1 MKHEGHENELQTRV
15 AQSVARVISASVDGP
30 RSPKAEER
38 SFARLEERFARRS
51 ARVRRL
57 RAAALLVGV
66 VLLGGSLWRRGYVAK
81 QIGQPIAYEVGGGL
95 ALRNGELVA
104 APAADSPA
112 VRFSDG
118 TLVRLEP
125 RTRGRVVQVAPDGAT
140 VALYEGKA
148 HVNVQHRANARWLF
162 EAGPFEVRVHG
173 TAFSI
178 AWDAATEH
186 FDLQME
192 SGVVSVVGPI
202 SGEEITLRAGQSL
215 SVTLGEHQRAAAS
228 TAASVPSPP
237 QAEEAKASAT
247 AGAVAEPAGN
257 RGSEVSAPVAEPAR
271 VANGWRRELAEG
283 HAANIVAEAQRQG
296 LVRVFASADSE
307 DLAALA
313 DAARYV
319 GREDVA
325 RRALNAQ
332 RRRFPG
338 SKRAAEASFLLGRLE
353 DESPAGTAR
362 ALAWYNRYLTEA
374 PSGAYAS
381 EALGRKMTV
390 LERSGRHADAVAIAR
405 TYLRRFASG
414 SYAHAASMLVDSAG
428 ASSGSTRG
436 P

>member
-1 MKHEGHENELQTRV
+1 LKREGPENDLQARV
-15 AQSVARVISASVDGP
+15 AESVARVIAASVARP
-30 RSPKAEER
+30 RSPTTEEL
-38 SFARLEERFARRS
+38 SFARLEERFARRG
-51 ARVRRL
+51 AQVRRL
-57 RAAALLVGV
+57 RAAAVMVGV
-66 VLLGGSLWRRGYVAK
+66 VLLGGALWRRAHVAN

-95 ALRNGELVA
+95 TLRNGDLVA
-104 APAADSPA
+104 VPASADSAA

-118 TLVRLEP
+118 TLVRLDP
-125 RTRGRVVQVAPDGAT
+125 QTRGRVVHVDPNGAT
-140 VALYEGKA
+140 VTLYEGKA
-148 HVNVQHRANARWLF
+148 HVNVRHRANARWLF

-192 SGVVSVVGPI
+192 SGVVSVAGPI

-215 SVTLGEHQRAAAS
+215 SITLGEHQRAAGSA
-228 TAASVPSPP
+228 AASVPSPP
-237 QAEEAKASAT
+237 AAAASAS
-247 AGAVAEPAGN
+247 APPAAVADPAGN
-257 RGSEVSAPVAEPAR
+257 RRSEVGEPAR
-271 VANGWRRELAEG
+271 VANRWRTELAEG
-283 HAANIVAEAQRQG
+283 HAASIVAEAQRQG
-296 LVRVFASADSE
+296 LGHVLESADSE

-319 GREDVA
+319 RRVDVA

-353 DESPAGTAR
+353 DESPAGAAR
-362 ALAWYNRYLTEA
+362 ALAWYDRYLAEA

-390 LERSGRHADAVAIAR
+390 LERTGRHADALAIAR
-405 TYLRRFASG
+405 AYLKRFATG
-414 SYAHAASMLVDSAG
+414 SYAHAASVLVDSAD
-428 ASSGSTRG
+428 SRSGSTRA